1 MRVLWVSLTSLFLSC
16 ADVKGIENKKAY
28 GPLVSMID
36 LFTSCQLL
44 KTSAGPVLFDACWR
58 KEELAAR
65 LSEQGHK
72 PQDVIAVLL
81 THGHADHV
89 GGLESLSGA
98 RLLALPAEQET
109 IAKHAKGDS
118 TIDQALTDGEV
129 LTFGETQV
137 RVYAVPGHTKGSAA
151 FLVEGTLVVGD
162 SGLITSKGA
171 FTQVPNDRSED
182 PSQVISSVVALAD
195 RLTAE
200 GQDVRWIVPA
210 HSGGVEGRAALDE
223 FVAANR

>member
-1 MRVLWVSLTSLFLSC
+1 MLWLSLTAMIFSC

-28 GPLVSMID
+28 GPVVSMID

-44 KTSAGPVLFDACWR
+44 ETSAGPVLFDACWR
-58 KEELAAR
+58 KDELAAR
-65 LSEQGHK
+65 LSEHGHQ
-72 PQDVIAVLL
+72 PRDVIAVML

-98 RLLALPAEQET
+98 RLLALPQEQET
-109 IAKHAKGDS
+109 ITKYAKGDS
-118 TIDQALTDGEV
+118 AIDQTLSDGEV
-129 LTFGETQV
+129 VTFGETKV

-171 FTQVPNDRSED
+171 FTHVPEDRSEE
-182 PSQVISSVVALAD
+182 PSQLITSVVALAD
-195 RLTAE
+195 RLTADGE
-200 GQDVRWIVPA
+200 TIRWVVPA
-210 HSGGVEGRAALDE
+210 HSGGVEGREALDE
-223 FVAANR
+223 FVAAHR